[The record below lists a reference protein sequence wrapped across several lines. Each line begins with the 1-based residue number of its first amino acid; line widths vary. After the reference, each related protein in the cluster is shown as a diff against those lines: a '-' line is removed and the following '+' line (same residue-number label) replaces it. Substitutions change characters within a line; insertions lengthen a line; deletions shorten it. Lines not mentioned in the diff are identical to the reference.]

1 MLQNKVYLQM
11 LYLFRHIS
19 LCFSWKSCFEK
30 KMRKNNII
38 YIYFSS
44 NFWGNKFK
52 FKFVALHV
60 IRQGSKDFLLK
71 NNCNNC
77 TWSGRYLAI
86 DVNIL
91 NSGSGSRSMENIID
105 PDPAKWCGSFGSGSA
120 NWHKVRQLPSFQ
132 ITIYLLCYC
141 WMVRG
146 G

>member
-1 MLQNKVYLQM
+1 M

-30 KMRKNNII
+30 KMRKNNIN

-52 FKFVALHV
+52 FKFVALHF

-105 PDPAKWCGSFGSGSA
+105 PDPAKWCGSFGSGSGSA
-120 NWHKVRQLPSFQ
+120 TLLNTIVVLYYGQKISCVFYVDYLQYLP
-132 ITIYLLCYC
+132 
-141 WMVRG
+141 
-146 G
+146 